1 MLKHRDKT
9 DWPLNKVAVNQR
21 FCYCFVH
28 RGKTEG
34 HDIDLLI
41 SHPEEGVERGVLV
54 RLMEQ
59 LDKRGMVLQGSISH
73 STYTDQVLKSNPK
86 SNLTT
91 TLDHFEKWIGILK
104 ISKTLTVDGKS
115 GREENASGSVKI
127 KQDINLRGSNK
138 KHTVDENA
146 GNSKISAEHDRNEQI
161 DNEESRTQ
169 NNDYSVPDVSKS
181 RDIND
186 TDRRGDITKGYD
198 VIPPS
203 CKRQLSSTGE
213 APEGD
218 AAAAQDSLDLA
229 RPKFERRAS
238 LEGAFELS
246 NSARDWLARRVD
258 LIIVPA
264 TQYYYAL
271 VGWTGSKQYNR

>member
-1 MLKHRDKT
+1 MT
-9 DWPLNKVAVNQR
+9 INQW
-21 FCYCFVH
+21 FCSCFVH

-41 SHPEEGVERGVLV
+41 SHPEEGVERGVLF

-59 LDKRGMVLQGSISH
+59 LDRRGMVLQGSISH
-73 STYTDQVLKSNPK
+73 NSYTDEVLKSNPK

-104 ISKTLTVDGKS
+104 ISKTVTVDETSGKK
-115 GREENASGSVKI
+115 ENASNDVKI
-127 KQDINLRGSNK
+127 RQDVNSERSNK
-138 KHTVDENA
+138 KHAVHEN
-146 GNSKISAEHDRNEQI
+146 GSAHINH
-161 DNEESRTQ
+161 EESRTGK
-169 NNDYSVPDVSKS
+169 NADAISDVNKS

-186 TDRRGDITKGYD
+186 TDKSQDITKCYD

-203 CKRQLSSTGE
+203 CKRQLSSTGA

-218 AAAAQDSLDLA
+218 ATAAQDSLDLA

-238 LEGAFELS
+238 LDGAFELS
-246 NSARDWLARRVD
+246 ESARDWLARRVD

>member
-1 MLKHRDKT
+1 M
-9 DWPLNKVAVNQR
+9 
-21 FCYCFVH
+21 
-28 RGKTEG
+28 EG

-54 RLMEQ
+54 QLMEQ

-73 STYTDQVLKSNPK
+73 NSYTDEVLKSNPK

-104 ISKTLTVDGKS
+104 INKTLTVDGKS
-115 GREENASGSVKI
+115 GKDENTSGAVKI
-127 KQDINLRGSNK
+127 KQDVNSEGNNK
-138 KHTVDENA
+138 EYEVHEN
-146 GNSKISAEHDRNEQI
+146 GRNSKVGAEHNRNEQI
-161 DNEESRTQ
+161 DNEENRTR
-169 NNDYSVPDVSKS
+169 NNDDSVPDVSDVSKS

-186 TDRRGDITKGYD
+186 TDRSGDITKAYD

-203 CKRQLSSTGE
+203 CKRQLSSTDE
-213 APEGD
+213 APERD
-218 AAAAQDSLDLA
+218 AAATQDSLDLA
-229 RPKFERRAS
+229 KPKFERRAS
-238 LEGAFELS
+238 LAGAFELS
-246 NSARDWLARRVD
+246 NSARDWLARRID
-258 LIIVPA
+258 LIVVPA

>member
-1 MLKHRDKT
+1 MT
-9 DWPLNKVAVNQR
+9 INQVLL
-21 FCYCFVH
+21 FFFH

-41 SHPEEGVERGVLV
+41 SHPEEGEERGVLV

-59 LDKRGMVLQGSISH
+59 LDRRGMVLHGSITH
-73 STYTDQVLKSNPK
+73 NTYTDDMLKSNPK

-104 ISKTLTVDGKS
+104 MSKTLTLCCKTGKD
-115 GREENASGSVKI
+115 ENASGDIKI
-127 KQDINLRGSNK
+127 RQDVNSEGNNKTHSKDETADRLRNSEKGHDGNADIN
-138 KHTVDENA
+138 
-146 GNSKISAEHDRNEQI
+146 
-161 DNEESRTQ
+161 NEENRTRK
-169 NNDYSVPDVSKS
+169 DVIDFSKS
-181 RDIND
+181 RDVTNSSD
-186 TDRRGDITKGYD
+186 VDDASRSSDITKCYD

-203 CKRQLSSTGE
+203 CKRLLSSTG
-213 APEGD
+213 AASEGN
-218 AAAAQDSLDLA
+218 AADQDSLELT

-238 LEGAFELS
+238 LTAASELS
-246 NSARDWLARRVD
+246 NTPRDWLARRVD

-264 TQYYYAL
+264 SQYYYAL